1 MILSVGEKI
10 YMIILYPILARVE
23 MVFPNFLKFFWQN
36 EKSRRPAGAAAM
48 RCSLLGRN
56 CGLNLRDNRG
66 AVDCINPFA
75 ANQLVVV
82 PDGAAADFLVVRV
95 PECNG
100 IAVSVCGFRFLL
112 AVRVIRRERIQH
124 LFHLRFV
131 GDRDGLA
138 GRAGLNLASAAVFG
152 SFGADAQPVSSKSSS
167 TIITARADSLRGLN
181 ICGHLLNLWHNTGD
195 IVEHLG

>member
-66 AVDCINPFA
+66 AVQDI
-75 ANQLVVV
+75 
-82 PDGAAADFLVVRV
+82 RV
-95 PECNG
+95 
-100 IAVSVCGFRFLL
+100 L
-112 AVRVIRRERIQH
+112 RRHKQNFTGHRI
-124 LFHLRFV
+124 
-131 GDRDGLA
+131 
-138 GRAGLNLASAAVFG
+138 
-152 SFGADAQPVSSKSSS
+152 DA
-167 TIITARADSLRGLN
+167 L
-181 ICGHLLNLWHNTGD
+181 LLNLRKAGVPKIALKAVITEQNSRWTFYQLYEE
-195 IVEHLG
+195 IKKEHLAMTAAETEKEKG